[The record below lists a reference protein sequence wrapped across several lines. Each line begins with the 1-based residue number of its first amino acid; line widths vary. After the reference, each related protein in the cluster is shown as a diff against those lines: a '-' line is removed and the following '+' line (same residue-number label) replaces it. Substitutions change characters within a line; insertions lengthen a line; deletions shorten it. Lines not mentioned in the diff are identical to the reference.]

1 MCADDQAEALLN
13 LYVDGELPL
22 DRQAGLHAHLAACA
36 ACRVQF
42 NALMA
47 FRLAVRQDALA
58 LAPAADE
65 RFLARIDGL
74 RRSRTT
80 DRAPRPRRPVRERLR
95 THALAVAAVGAII
108 FGAWLATP
116 PAPEPEPEPPNELI
130 IQLPAVTIE
139 SVVAPA
145 AVHGGGGRR

>member
-1 MCADDQAEALLN
+1 MLLN

-22 DRQAGLHAHLAACA
+22 DRQGELHAHLAGCA

-65 RFLARIDGL
+65 RFLARIDAL
-74 RRSRTT
+74 RRTRGEARP
-80 DRAPRPRRPVRERLR
+80 DRARPRRLIRDRVKTQGL
-95 THALAVAAVGAII
+95 TLAAVLAVVV
-108 FGAWLATP
+108 GAWLATP
-116 PAPEPEPEPPNELI
+116 EPAPAPEPEPPNELI
-130 IQLPAVTIE
+130 IQLPAVTVE
-139 SVVAPA
+139 SVVTPA
-145 AVHGGGGRR
+145 ALAE